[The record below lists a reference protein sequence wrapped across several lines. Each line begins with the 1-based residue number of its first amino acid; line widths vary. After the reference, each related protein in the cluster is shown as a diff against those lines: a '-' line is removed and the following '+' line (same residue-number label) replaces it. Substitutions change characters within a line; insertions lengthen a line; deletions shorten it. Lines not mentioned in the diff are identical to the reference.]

1 MVKERIVSGAAREED
16 RGSEGGLR
24 PRRLTEYIGQERVKE
39 TLTISMD
46 AALQRGEPLD
56 HVLLYG
62 PPGLGKTTL
71 ATIIAAE
78 MGANLRTTAGP
89 AIERPGDMASL
100 LTQLKPGDVLFID
113 EIHRLSKLVEEILYP
128 AMEDYSLSW
137 VMGKGLQAQ
146 SINLKV
152 EPFTLVGAT
161 TRYSMLSAPLRDR
174 FGSVYRLDFY
184 DEAAMQA
191 IVRRSARI
199 MALEIDEGGVEE
211 IAKRARGT
219 PRVANRLLRRVRD
232 FAQVRADG
240 NVTRDVASRALGLL
254 EVDALGL
261 DEVDHRLVRMIA
273 EKYGGGPVGLD
284 TLAASTGEEA
294 DTIMDVYEPYLMQLG
309 FLNRTPRGRMLTR
322 AAYEHLGLTPP
333 PRLAVG
339 QPQLWDT
346 TGS

>member
-1 MVKERIVSGAAREED
+1 MANERIVSGQVGEED

-24 PRRLTEYIGQERVKE
+24 PRRLAEYIGQERVKE

-46 AALQRGEPLD
+46 AALQRGESLD

-71 ATIIAAE
+71 ATIISAE

-100 LTQLKPGDVLFID
+100 LTQLKAGDVLFID

-184 DEAAMQA
+184 DVAAMQA
-191 IVRRSARI
+191 IVQRSARI
-199 MALEIDEGGVEE
+199 MSLEIDKGGVQE

-240 NVTRDVASRALGLL
+240 RVTRDVASRALRLM

-261 DEVDHRLVRMIA
+261 DEMDHRLVRMIA

-309 FLNRTPRGRMLTR
+309 FLNRTSRGRMLTR
-322 AAYEHLGLTPP
+322 SAYEHLGLMPP
-333 PRLAVG
+333 PRLAAG
-339 QPQLWDT
+339 QPQLWDS
-346 TGS
+346 TGA